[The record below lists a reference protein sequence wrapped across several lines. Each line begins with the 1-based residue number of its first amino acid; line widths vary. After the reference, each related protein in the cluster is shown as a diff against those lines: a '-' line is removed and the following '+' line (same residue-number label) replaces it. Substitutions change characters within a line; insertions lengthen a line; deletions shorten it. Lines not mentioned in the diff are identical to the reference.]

1 MLESINYHE
10 PRSGDVE
17 KGFASDPDD
26 DIHAIPDS
34 GIATPISEKDTT
46 TLSIQLHQSHA
57 TQSLSSS
64 SLLSRIWKFLTY
76 KSNTLSDPD
85 TSPPP
90 DGGIRA
96 WIVVVMSLMAGFN
109 SFGLLNAYGV
119 FQTYYVSMLHLPPST
134 ISWIGSMQGFLLMF
148 VSGPSGR
155 LTDAGYFHQTLF
167 IGTFL
172 QLLGLFGASFS
183 TKYWQI
189 MLSHG
194 ICAGI
199 GGGLV
204 FCPTL
209 SLVGTYFS
217 KNRSLALA
225 ICAIGNSFGGL
236 IFAGILESLLPKVGF
251 AWSMRVVGFV
261 LMNTMVPAN
270 FLLKPRRIL
279 RVKASLV
286 DWSAFKEPVYATF
299 LVGMFFTMLGMWVP
313 VFYVCSPPPAP
324 PFFL

>member
-1 MLESINYHE
+1 MHEPINYNE
-10 PRSGDVE
+10 PRSGDEE

-26 DIHAIPDS
+26 NIQAVPDS
-34 GIATPISEKDTT
+34 GVATPISEKDTT
-46 TLSIQLHQSHA
+46 TLSIHLHRSHA
-57 TQSLSSS
+57 TQTTSSL
-64 SLLSRIWKFLTY
+64 SLLSRTWKFLTY

-96 WIVVVMSLMAGFN
+96 WIVVVMCLMAGFN

-167 IGTFL
+167 VGTFL
-172 QLLGLFGASFS
+172 QLLGLFGASFA

-204 FCPTL
+204 FCPAL

-261 LMNTMVPAN
+261 VMSTMVPAN

-313 VFYVCSPPPAP
+313 VFYVCPPS
-324 PFFL
+324 LIRYCY